1 MSSELRRS
9 VTRVVKDRL
18 DADAETAQ
26 VAAGVIAFQGVAAAL
41 AGKNGPPDCRIE
53 PSWRVPSRESLEK

>member
-1 MSSELRRS
+1 
-9 VTRVVKDRL
+9 L

-41 AGKNGPPDCRIE
+41 AGKMAQRDRRIE
-53 PSWRVPSRESLEK
+53 LSWRVPSRESLEK